1 MVSGRTLYG
10 GDLVQTI
17 HFMNRR
23 HYWLG
28 GETPIERAEQSE
40 EGLAFILDMIG
51 AIDAG
56 VYL

>member
-1 MVSGRTLYG
+1 
-10 GDLVQTI
+10 
-17 HFMNRR
+17 MNRR